1 MFPHQKGTGEDL
13 LAKRTRLS
21 SYNLFAAPAGPAAP
35 GLSFAYLGVAG
46 GIGLTGWRSRG
57 FPRAGAQQGP
67 GPWESSGRSAGLRA
81 RAARGGG
88 PLSGASLITRC
99 LPGLSATRAS
109 VHLTFFRYLEILT
122 ITELINFRYVI
133 MNNYNAWEKLQR
145 QFKTMALRPHD
156 YAEVL
161 LKTLSLNVLSCRS
174 GGNGGRKEGRLGTP
188 C

>member
-13 LAKRTRLS
+13 LAERTRLS

-46 GIGLTGWRSRG
+46 GIGLGGEAEDFLGRALNRDQTPGRARPGARG
-57 FPRAGAQQGP
+57 SGP
-67 GPWESSGRSAGLRA
+67 GGEGRRAPLR
-81 RAARGGG
+81 
-88 PLSGASLITRC
+88 SLADHS
-99 LPGLSATRAS
+99 LPPRTVATRAF

-174 GGNGGRKEGRLGTP
+174 GGNGGREEGRLGTP

>member
-67 GPWESSGRSAGLRA
+67 DPWESSARSAGAEGPGGEGRRTPLR
-81 RAARGGG
+81 
-88 PLSGASLITRC
+88 SLADHS
-99 LPGLSATRAS
+99 LPPRTVATRAF

-174 GGNGGRKEGRLGTP
+174 GGNGGREEGRLGTP

>member
-1 MFPHQKGTGEDL
+1 MRKQRISSGGRSTGTRPLGEL
-13 LAKRTRLS
+13 
-21 SYNLFAAPAGPAAP
+21 GPE
-35 GLSFAYLGVAG
+35 
-46 GIGLTGWRSRG
+46 RG
-57 FPRAGAQQGP
+57 AQGP
-67 GPWESSGRSAGLRA
+67 GGEGRRAPLR
-81 RAARGGG
+81 
-88 PLSGASLITRC
+88 SLADHS
-99 LPGLSATRAS
+99 LPPRTVATRAS

-174 GGNGGRKEGRLGTP
+174 GGNGGREEGRLGTP

>member
-1 MFPHQKGTGEDL
+1 MAKQRISSGGRSTGTRPLGEL
-13 LAKRTRLS
+13 
-21 SYNLFAAPAGPAAP
+21 GPE
-35 GLSFAYLGVAG
+35 
-46 GIGLTGWRSRG
+46 RG
-57 FPRAGAQQGP
+57 AQGP
-67 GPWESSGRSAGLRA
+67 GGEGRRAPLR
-81 RAARGGG
+81 
-88 PLSGASLITRC
+88 SLADHS
-99 LPGLSATRAS
+99 LPPRTVRYQS
-109 VHLTFFRYLEILT
+109 VCAFDIFKVFRNT

-174 GGNGGRKEGRLGTP
+174 GGNGGREEGRLGTP